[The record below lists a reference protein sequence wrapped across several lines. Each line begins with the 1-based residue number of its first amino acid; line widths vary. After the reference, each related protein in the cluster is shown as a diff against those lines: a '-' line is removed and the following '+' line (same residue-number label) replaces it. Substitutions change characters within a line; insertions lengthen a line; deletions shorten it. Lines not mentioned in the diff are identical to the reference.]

1 MSDEICIVAV
11 KFVGGKLISNPDQH
25 TLNSL
30 RYPPPPPPP
39 PPPLPPSP
47 PPPTHPDEVKGEYIE
62 YDTMDI
68 NMIKHEDEYPRPGT
82 SQALPHGPDERR
94 ETNRGKRVRFPDLE
108 ALKQLQPGEDDV
120 RDRPGRPVLQLGH
133 KSYYRTAHP
142 DILVAT
148 EQVGPPTDMSKLTL
162 IRNNITY
169 LTFGRRNKRCHLCN
183 KSMTSQSNLVDHLR
197 GRLHSRNVYRDSIH
211 FKKSF

>member
-1 MSDEICIVAV
+1 MSDDICIVAV

-30 RYPPPPPPP
+30 RYP
-39 PPPLPPSP
+39 P

-94 ETNRGKRVRFPDLE
+94 ETNRGKRVRFADLE
-108 ALKQLQPGEDDV
+108 ALKQELQPGEDDV

-133 KSYYRTAHP
+133 KSYFRTAHP

-148 EQVGPPTDMSKLTL
+148 EQVRPPTDMSKLTL
-162 IRNNITY
+162 INKNITY

-183 KSMTSQSNLVDHLR
+183 KSMTSHSNLIDHLR